1 MKRDRKLFA
10 QIFIAVQVRGRDVQ
24 ELKRG
29 PPSISKE
36 GEIRSGNKADLLP
49 CLKDDREFPTTE
61 PISQSAALEGLV
73 LVNMLKPKNSK
84 TFTDYA
90 EDIFPVAISK
100 KIIKFDWVD
109 I

>member
-10 QIFIAVQVRGRDVQ
+10 QLFIAVQVRGRDVQ

-29 PPSISKE
+29 SPSLSKE

-61 PISQSAALEGLV
+61 PISQSAALEGSV

-90 EDIFPVAISK
+90 EDIFPVAI
-100 KIIKFDWVD
+100 KI
-109 I
+109 